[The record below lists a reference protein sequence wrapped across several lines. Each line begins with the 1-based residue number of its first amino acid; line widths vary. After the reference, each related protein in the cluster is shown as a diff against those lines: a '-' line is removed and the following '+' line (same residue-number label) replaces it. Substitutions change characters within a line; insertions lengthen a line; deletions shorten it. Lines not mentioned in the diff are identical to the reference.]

1 MRLDI
6 RDMFDD
12 FYEEEIDIKEK
23 EGFSSDNVFSSTV
36 NKIKENEMNKSKR
49 KILSIPILA
58 FSIIMMVSV
67 SVFAA
72 YKFLTPKDVANL
84 FNDTKLSKSFTKNYT
99 LSIKEQTSGNYTAK
113 ILGIASGKKLSSY
126 TDANEDKSYIVGA
139 IARNDGTK
147 ILNDYIDACEV
158 VKETEA
164 EIRKLE
170 KKKKIVQD
178 KVTGSNPEWP
188 YEPRSFSLGGT
199 IETVE
204 DANRLNFE
212 KHIIEMQ
219 REDAEALKLQVEE
232 WMKTIPFR
240 MQRIIRYKYFNKLS
254 WEDVA
259 TLMKSK
265 RGGEAIRLE
274 LYRFMKKK

>member
-1 MRLDI
+1 M
-6 RDMFDD
+6 
-12 FYEEEIDIKEK
+12 
-23 EGFSSDNVFSSTV
+23 
-36 NKIKENEMNKSKR
+36 
-49 KILSIPILA
+49 
-58 FSIIMMVSV
+58 
-67 SVFAA
+67 
-72 YKFLTPKDVANL
+72 
-84 FNDTKLSKSFTKNYT
+84 
-99 LSIKEQTSGNYTAK
+99 
-113 ILGIASGKKLSSY
+113 
-126 TDANEDKSYIVGA
+126 DK
-139 IARNDGTK
+139 K

>member
-1 MRLDI
+1 MKTGCTSRGL
-6 RDMFDD
+6 R
-12 FYEEEIDIKEK
+12 
-23 EGFSSDNVFSSTV
+23 
-36 NKIKENEMNKSKR
+36 R
-49 KILSIPILA
+49 K
-58 FSIIMMVSV
+58 
-67 SVFAA
+67 AA
-72 YKFLTPKDVANL
+72 M
-84 FNDTKLSKSFTKNYT
+84 
-99 LSIKEQTSGNYTAK
+99 
-113 ILGIASGKKLSSY
+113 
-126 TDANEDKSYIVGA
+126 DK
-139 IARNDGTK
+139 K